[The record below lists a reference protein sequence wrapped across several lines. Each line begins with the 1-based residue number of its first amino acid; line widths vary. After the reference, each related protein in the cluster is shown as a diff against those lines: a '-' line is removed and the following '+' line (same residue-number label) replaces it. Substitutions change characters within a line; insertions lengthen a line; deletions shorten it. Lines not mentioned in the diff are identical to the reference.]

1 MRDYGVDE
9 SGFHMSSL
17 APTAR
22 VRYVALEKTFE
33 THEIIKQGFKT
44 RLRLK
49 EYHKCKQK
57 HDVLFCAL

>member
-33 THEIIKQGFKT
+33 T
-44 RLRLK
+44 LS
-49 EYHKCKQK
+49 Y
-57 HDVLFCAL
+57 